1 MGVKAWILAGLFLV
15 ALAVGAAHGAEGEA
29 AAAAQ
34 PAALADTAAKGLS
47 TVLLFAV
54 AGMAFAAVGAAF
66 SQAITAA
73 AALHG
78 IARQPEASGKL
89 FVPMILA
96 IVFIETLAIYTLVVA
111 LLLIFSN
118 PLTGLL
124 A

>member
-1 MGVKAWILAGLFLV
+1 MSLKTWRLVGLCLLV
-15 ALAVGAAHGAEGEA
+15 FAVGMAHGAEEKTA
-29 AAAAQ
+29 T
-34 PAALADTAAKGLS
+34 PAEPGAIADTAAKGLS

-111 LLLIFSN
+111 LLLIFTN
-118 PLTGLL
+118 PLTALL
-124 A
+124 G

>member
-1 MGVKAWILAGLFLV
+1 MGVKAWILAGLFL
-15 ALAVGAAHGAEGEA
+15 AMLTVGAAHGAEGEA

-34 PAALADTAAKGLS
+34 PAPLADTAAKGLS

-124 A
+124 G

>member
-1 MGVKAWILAGLFLV
+1 MRVKTWLLVGLVGLAFAGTAAYGATEGVV
-15 ALAVGAAHGAEGEA
+15 RTAEAE
-29 AAAAQ
+29 
-34 PAALADTAAKGLS
+34 AAKGLS

-54 AGMAFAAVGAAF
+54 LGMAIAAVGAAF

-73 AALHG
+73 AALNG

-111 LLLIFSN
+111 LLLIFAN
-118 PLTGLL
+118 PLAGLL
-124 A
+124 G

>member
-1 MGVKAWILAGLFLV
+1 MLV
-15 ALAVGAAHGAEGEA
+15 VAVGAAFAAEEKSAAPAEAGAI
-29 AAAAQ
+29 
-34 PAALADTAAKGLS
+34 ADTAAKGLS

-111 LLLIFSN
+111 LLLIFTN
-118 PLTGLL
+118 PLTALL
-124 A
+124 G

>member
-1 MGVKAWILAGLFLV
+1 MGAKTWFLTSLVVLAL
-15 ALAVGAAHGAEGEA
+15 A
-29 AAAAQ
+29 AAAYGAAE
-34 PAALADTAAKGLS
+34 PAKAPVAETATRGLS
-47 TVLLFAV
+47 NVLLFAV
-54 AGMAFAAVGAAF
+54 LGMALAAVGAAF

-73 AALHG
+73 AALNG

-111 LLLIFSN
+111 LLLIFAN

-124 A
+124 G

>member
-1 MGVKAWILAGLFLV
+1 MSIKTWLLIGLVSLAF
-15 ALAVGAAHGAEGEA
+15 A
-29 AAAAQ
+29 AAAAYGAAEE
-34 PAALADTAAKGLS
+34 PAAPAGAPTSADAAAKGLS

-73 AALHG
+73 AALNG

-118 PLTGLL
+118 PLTALL
-124 A
+124 G

>member
-1 MGVKAWILAGLFLV
+1 MGVKAWILAGLFL
-15 ALAVGAAHGAEGEA
+15 ATLAVGAAHGAEGEPS
-29 AAAAQ
+29 AAAQ

>member
-1 MGVKAWILAGLFLV
+1 MGVKKWFMISLIFLAF
-15 ALAVGAAHGAEGEA
+15 AAGAAYGAAGK
-29 AAAAQ
+29 
-34 PAALADTAAKGLS
+34 PAAPEAKAASADAAAKGFS
-47 TVLLFAV
+47 TVLVFAV

-89 FVPMILA
+89 FIPMILA

-118 PLTGLL
+118 PLTALL
-124 A
+124 G

>member
-1 MGVKAWILAGLFLV
+1 MGAKTWFLIGLVCTAF
-15 ALAVGAAHGAEGEA
+15 AAGAAYGAAGT
-29 AAAAQ
+29 
-34 PAALADTAAKGLS
+34 PATSASADAAAKGLS

-73 AALHG
+73 AALNG

-118 PLTGLL
+118 PLTALL
-124 A
+124 G